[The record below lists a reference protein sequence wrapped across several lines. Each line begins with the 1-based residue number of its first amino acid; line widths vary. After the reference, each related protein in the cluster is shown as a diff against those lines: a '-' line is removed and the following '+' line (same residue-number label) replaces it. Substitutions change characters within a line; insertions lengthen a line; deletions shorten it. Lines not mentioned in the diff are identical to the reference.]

1 MMSAEIEKLKKKF
14 ETEKQTKLILAIG
27 IDLMGYLSYLIPGIA
42 EFSDLAIAPI
52 SAILVYI
59 FFNKKLKWAGFTFF
73 EEILPFTDV
82 IPSATIAWHDMYVRN
97 QENTIEEM
105 IKSEKRKENAFNKYA
120 GKSPQ
125 NGLSE
130 K

>member
-1 MMSAEIEKLKKKF
+1 MSVDIEKLKKKF
-14 ETEKQTKLILAIG
+14 ETEKQTKLMIAIG
-27 IDLMGYLSYLIPGIA
+27 IDLLGYLSYLIPGLG
-42 EFSDLAIAPI
+42 EFADTAIAPI

-97 QENTIEEM
+97 QEKTIEEM
-105 IKSEKRKENAFNKYA
+105 VDGEKRKENAFNKHS
-120 GKSPQ
+120 GNNTKNTLP
-125 NGLSE
+125 E

>member
-1 MMSAEIEKLKKKF
+1 MSTEIEKLKKKF
-14 ETEKQTKLILAIG
+14 ESEKQTKLILAIG
-27 IDLMGYLSYLIPGIA
+27 IDLMGYLSYLIPGFA
-42 EFSDLAIAPI
+42 EFADVAIAPI

-97 QENTIEEM
+97 QEKTIEEM
-105 IKSEKRKENAFNKYA
+105 VESEKRKDNAFNKHA
-120 GKSPQ
+120 SNTPKNSLP
-125 NGLSE
+125 E

>member
-1 MMSAEIEKLKKKF
+1 MSVDIEKLKKKF
-14 ETEKQTKLILAIG
+14 ETEKQTKLMIAIG
-27 IDLMGYLSYLIPGIA
+27 IDLLGYLSYIIPGMMEIA
-42 EFSDLAIAPI
+42 DVAIAPI

-97 QENTIEEM
+97 QEKTIEEM
-105 IKSEKRKENAFNKYA
+105 VDGEKRKENAFNKHS
-120 GKSPQ
+120 GNNTKNTLP
-125 NGLSE
+125 E

>member
-1 MMSAEIEKLKKKF
+1 MSVDIEKLKKKF
-14 ETEKQTKLILAIG
+14 ETEKQTKLMIAIG
-27 IDLMGYLSYLIPGIA
+27 IDLLGYLSYIIPGMMEIV
-42 EFSDLAIAPI
+42 DVAIAPI

-97 QENTIEEM
+97 QEKTIEEM
-105 IKSEKRKENAFNKYA
+105 VDSEKRKENAFNKHS
-120 GKSPQ
+120 GNNTKNTLP
-125 NGLSE
+125 E

>member
-1 MMSAEIEKLKKKF
+1 MEIDELKKKF
-14 ETEKQTKLILAIG
+14 NSEKEAKLIIAIG
-27 IDLMGYLSYLIPGIA
+27 IDLLGYLSYLIPGIA
-42 EFSDLAIAPI
+42 EFADVAIAPI

-97 QENTIEEM
+97 QEKTIEEM
-105 IKSEKRKENAFNKYA
+105 IESEKRKENSFNKHA
-120 GKSPQ
+120 GTTPKNSLP
-125 NGLSE
+125 E

>member
-1 MMSAEIEKLKKKF
+1 MSVDIEKLKKKF
-14 ETEKQTKLILAIG
+14 ETEKQTKLMIAIG
-27 IDLMGYLSYLIPGIA
+27 IDLLGYLSYIIPGMMEIA
-42 EFSDLAIAPI
+42 DVAIAPI

-97 QENTIEEM
+97 QEKTIEEM
-105 IKSEKRKENAFNKYA
+105 VDGEKRKENAFNKHS
-120 GKSPQ
+120 GNNTQ
-125 NGLSE
+125 NTLPE

>member
-1 MMSAEIEKLKKKF
+1 MSVDIEKLKKKF
-14 ETEKQTKLILAIG
+14 ETEKQTKLMIAIG
-27 IDLMGYLSYLIPGIA
+27 IDLLGYLSYIIPGMMEIA
-42 EFSDLAIAPI
+42 DVAIAPI

-97 QENTIEEM
+97 QEKTIEEM
-105 IKSEKRKENAFNKYA
+105 VDGEKRKENAFNKHS
-120 GKSPQ
+120 GNNTKNSLP
-125 NGLSE
+125 E

>member
-1 MMSAEIEKLKKKF
+1 MSADIEKLKKKF
-14 ETEKQTKLILAIG
+14 ETEKQTKLMIAIG
-27 IDLMGYLSYLIPGIA
+27 IDLLGYLSYIIPGMMEIA
-42 EFSDLAIAPI
+42 DVAIAPI

-97 QENTIEEM
+97 QEKTIEEM
-105 IKSEKRKENAFNKYA
+105 VDSEKRKENAFNKHS
-120 GKSPQ
+120 GNNTKNTLP
-125 NGLSE
+125 E

>member
-1 MMSAEIEKLKKKF
+1 MSTEIEKLKKKF
-14 ETEKQTKLILAIG
+14 ETEKQTKLFVAIG
-27 IDLMGYLSYLIPGIA
+27 IDLLGCLSYIIPGFA
-42 EFSDLAIAPI
+42 EFADLAIAPI

-97 QENTIEEM
+97 QEKTIEEM
-105 IKSEKRKENAFNKYA
+105 IESEKRKENAFNKHA
-120 GKSPQ
+120 GTTAKNSLP
-125 NGLSE
+125 E

>member
-1 MMSAEIEKLKKKF
+1 MSTEIEKLKKKF
-14 ETEKQTKLILAIG
+14 EAEKQSRLMIAIG
-27 IDLMGYLSYLIPGIA
+27 IDLLGYLSYLIPGIG
-42 EFSDLAIAPI
+42 ETFDTLIAPI

-73 EEILPFTDV
+73 EEIMPFTDV

-97 QENTIEEM
+97 QEKTIEEM
-105 IKSEKRKENAFNKYA
+105 IESEKRKENAFNKHS
-120 GKSPQ
+120 GKTPKNSLP
-125 NGLSE
+125 E

>member
-1 MMSAEIEKLKKKF
+1 MSADIEKLKKKF
-14 ETEKQTKLILAIG
+14 ETEKQTKLMIAIG
-27 IDLMGYLSYLIPGIA
+27 IDLLGYLSYIIPGMMEIA
-42 EFSDLAIAPI
+42 DVAIAPI
-52 SAILVYI
+52 SAVLVYI

-97 QENTIEEM
+97 QEKTIEEM
-105 IKSEKRKENAFNKYA
+105 VDSEKRKENAFNKHS
-120 GKSPQ
+120 GNNTKNTLP
-125 NGLSE
+125 E

>member
-1 MMSAEIEKLKKKF
+1 MSIEIEKLKKKF
-14 ETEKQTKLILAIG
+14 ETEKQTKLIIAIG

-42 EFSDLAIAPI
+42 EFSDVAIAPI

-97 QENTIEEM
+97 QEKTIEEM
-105 IKSEKRKENAFNKYA
+105 IQSEKRKENAFNKYA
-120 GKSPQ
+120 SKNPK
-125 NGLSE
+125 NRLPE

>member
-1 MMSAEIEKLKKKF
+1 MEIDELKKKF
-14 ETEKQTKLILAIG
+14 NTEKQAKLIIAIG
-27 IDLMGYLSYLIPGIA
+27 IDLLGYLSYLIPGIA
-42 EFSDLAIAPI
+42 EFADVAIAPI

-97 QENTIEEM
+97 QEKTIEEM
-105 IKSEKRKENAFNKYA
+105 IESEKRKENSFNKHA
-120 GKSPQ
+120 GTTPKNSLP
-125 NGLSE
+125 E

>member
-1 MMSAEIEKLKKKF
+1 MSVEIEKLKKKF
-14 ETEKQTKLILAIG
+14 ESEKQTKLMIAIG
-27 IDLMGYLSYLIPGIA
+27 IDLLGYLSYLIPGLA
-42 EFSDLAIAPI
+42 EFADVAIAPI

-82 IPSATIAWHDMYVRN
+82 IPSATIAWHDMYVKN
-97 QENTIEEM
+97 QEKTIDEM
-105 IKSEKRKENAFNKYA
+105 IESERRKENAFNKYS
-120 GKSPQ
+120 GNNPKNTLP
-125 NGLSE
+125 E

>member
-1 MMSAEIEKLKKKF
+1 MSTEIEKLKKKF
-14 ETEKQTKLILAIG
+14 EAEKQSRLMIAIG
-27 IDLMGYLSYLIPGIA
+27 IDLLGYLSYLIPGIG
-42 EFSDLAIAPI
+42 ETFDTLIAPI

-73 EEILPFTDV
+73 EEIMPFTDV

-97 QENTIEEM
+97 QEKTIEEM
-105 IKSEKRKENAFNKYA
+105 IESEKRKENAFNKHSVNTP
-120 GKSPQ
+120 KNSLP
-125 NGLSE
+125 E

>member
-1 MMSAEIEKLKKKF
+1 MSTEIEKLKKKF
-14 ETEKQTKLILAIG
+14 ETEKQTKLAVAIC
-27 IDLMGYLSYLIPGIA
+27 IDLLGYLSYIIPVFA
-42 EFSDLAIAPI
+42 EFADLAIAPI

-97 QENTIEEM
+97 QEKTIEDM
-105 IKSEKRKENAFNKYA
+105 IESEKRKENAFKKYA
-120 GKSPQ
+120 SNTPKNS
-125 NGLSE
+125 LSE

>member
-1 MMSAEIEKLKKKF
+1 MSTKIEKLKKKF
-14 ETEKQTKLILAIG
+14 EVEKQSRLMIAIG
-27 IDLMGYLSYLIPGIA
+27 IDLLGYLSYLIPGLA
-42 EFSDLAIAPI
+42 EFTDVAIAPI

-73 EEILPFTDV
+73 EEIMPFTDV

-97 QENTIEEM
+97 QEKTIEEM
-105 IKSEKRKENAFNKYA
+105 IESEKRKENAFNKH
-120 GKSPQ
+120 GGNTPKNSLP
-125 NGLSE
+125 E

>member
-1 MMSAEIEKLKKKF
+1 MSVDIEKLKKKF
-14 ETEKQTKLILAIG
+14 ETEKQTKLMIAIG
-27 IDLMGYLSYLIPGIA
+27 IDLLGYLSYLFPVLG
-42 EFSDLAIAPI
+42 ETFDTVIAPI

-97 QENTIEEM
+97 QEKTIEEM
-105 IKSEKRKENAFNKYA
+105 VDSEKRKENAFNKHS
-120 GKSPQ
+120 GNNTKNTLP
-125 NGLSE
+125 E

>member
-1 MMSAEIEKLKKKF
+1 MSADIDKLKKKF
-14 ETEKQTKLILAIG
+14 ETEKQTKLMIAIG
-27 IDLMGYLSYLIPGIA
+27 IDLLGYLSYLIPGFG
-42 EFSDLAIAPI
+42 EFADTAIAPI

-73 EEILPFTDV
+73 EEIMPFTDV

-97 QENTIEEM
+97 QEKTIEEM
-105 IKSEKRKENAFNKYA
+105 VDSEKRKENAFNKHS
-120 GKSPQ
+120 GNNTKNTLP
-125 NGLSE
+125 E